1 MEWVTDYWYV
11 LVLGLV
17 AAMALLGFKTKDN
30 EAEKIS
36 GKQNGSHK
44 DEKENKSGHS
54 CCH

>member
-17 AAMALLGFKTKDN
+17 VAMVLLGFKTKDN
-30 EAEKIS
+30 ESENIPGNQK
-36 GKQNGSHK
+36 GSQK
-44 DEKENKSGHS
+44 DEKEHKSGHS